1 MKGVENV
8 KLSNKTYD
16 NLKWIVQIFAP
27 GLMGLIAGFGSLG
40 LIGNTETIVSVIGLL
55 TAFVGGLIGVSSHN
69 YNKED

>member
-1 MKGVENV
+1 M